1 MAAFTSV
8 LDRVCPSNPALYR
21 NHLIKVLQL
30 TSIPDFSTDSI
41 IDLTD
46 HIDLGQYIAAGG
58 FGLVHRGKWKGVN
71 HSLVNDSH
79 ALPLVAVKVIR
90 LPVLDD
96 EKEKAKRLKVSRKVH
111 QFRAISL
118 KYAMFR

>member
-30 TSIPDFSTDSI
+30 TSISSDSV

-71 HSLVNDSH
+71 DSLVNDSH

-96 EKEKAKRLKVSRKVH
+96 EKEKAKRLKVSRKMH